1 MTEAARVL
9 SVDGGVS
16 IPADA
21 FVQDGFRRW
30 VMSDEFP
37 SRRRATFAEG
47 EVFFEM
53 SPESIEAHNK
63 VKKAFTAAL
72 ENLISGENLGELYM
86 DGAFLTNERA
96 GLSTEPDV
104 MFASWETLEKGRL
117 VLTPGNP
124 DGVELVGTPDVV
136 VEVVS
141 PSSIRKDTVSLRAAY
156 ARAGVSEYW
165 LCDAR
170 GEEVKFEILRLE
182 SGVFVAASG
191 RSASQESGVFAR
203 AFRLERE
210 RNRIGRWAYR
220 LRY

>member
-1 MTEAARVL
+1 MAEPARVL

-16 IPADA
+16 IPTDA
-21 FVQDGFRRW
+21 FVHDGFRRW
-30 VMSDEFP
+30 LMSEDFP
-37 SRRRATFAEG
+37 SRGRATFAEG

-63 VKKAFTAAL
+63 VKKAFTVAL
-72 ENLISGENLGELYM
+72 ESLISSEDLGELYV
-86 DGAFLTNERA
+86 DGAFLTNQGA
-96 GLSTEPDV
+96 GLSTEPDA
-104 MFASWETLEKGRL
+104 MFASWETLEHGRL
-117 VLTPGNP
+117 VLAPGNQ
-124 DGVELVGTPDVV
+124 GGIELVGTPDVV

-141 PSSIRKDTVSLRAAY
+141 PSSVRKDTVSLRTAY

-165 LCDAR
+165 LADAR

-182 SGVFVAASG
+182 SGVFIASAG
-191 RSASQESGVFAR
+191 PSAPQLSGVFGR

-210 RNRIGRWAYR
+210 RNRIGRWAYH